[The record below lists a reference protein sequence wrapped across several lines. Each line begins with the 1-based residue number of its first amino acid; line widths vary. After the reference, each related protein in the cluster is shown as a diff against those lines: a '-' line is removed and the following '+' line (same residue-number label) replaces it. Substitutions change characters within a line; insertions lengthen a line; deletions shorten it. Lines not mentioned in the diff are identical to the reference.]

1 LWAKQK
7 TGEPNKEDLLS
18 KINKFKIQFK
28 RLIIT
33 LLLIITSFFYFH
45 LGVHQPQMITTKIG
59 IILTIL
65 AM

>member
-1 LWAKQK
+1 MAKQK

-18 KINKFKIQFK
+18 SKINKSKIQFK

-33 LLLIITSFFYFH
+33 NLNYNFSFIFIWVYY
-45 LGVHQPQMITTKIG
+45 QPQMITTKIG